1 MTDVRP
7 IIDGQARATSSTL
20 ANMNPANGECLGLVS
35 EAAADDVE
43 DAVRIARAAFNDGVW
58 RHQPPSQRAAVI
70 ERFAE
75 LVAGAAEEL
84 GRLDS
89 EDMGKPITAA
99 ISDVGEAADI
109 LRTAARALLH
119 VEGRT
124 FVSDR
129 SCFAATLHEPL
140 GVVAAI
146 TPWNYPT
153 PNVAHKLG
161 PALATGNSVLLKPS
175 EVACRSAVRLIELAF
190 EAGVPT
196 RVVHL
201 LPGSGSGPGAAL
213 AAHRDI
219 DLLTFT
225 GSTGVGQAVQAAAG
239 QSNGKRLLLECGGKS
254 PQLLFPDAELSDALF
269 EQLAAEAY
277 ENLGQ
282 LCVAKSRLLVHAA
295 IAAEAHEGIARATA
309 QLSVGD
315 PSRPDTRY
323 GAIAF
328 ARQHAKVRRYIE
340 AARADGLREL
350 ASKGAVP
357 AGLYA
362 APVAFADVPAFHPL
376 ARDEIFGPVLAIT
389 TFSNEAEAVA
399 LANDTPYGLS
409 ASVWTS
415 DLGTGLRVARAI
427 EAGEVLVRGTL
438 PEPSAE
444 VPMFSAEPVKQ
455 SGFGVE
461 GGVEGLVSYTR
472 RKSIRIDH
480 G

>member
-7 IIDGQARATSSTL
+7 IIDGRARDAASTL
-20 ANMNPANGECLGLVS
+20 ANINPATGECLGFIHESAPADVD
-35 EAAADDVE
+35 AAA
-43 DAVRIARAAFNDGVW
+43 AIARRAFDDGAW
-58 RHQPPSQRAAVI
+58 SSLPPTARAAVI
-70 ERFAE
+70 ERLAD
-75 LVAGAAEEL
+75 LVAGAADEL

-89 EDMGKPITAA
+89 EDMGKPITEA
-99 ISDVGEAADI
+99 INEVGEAAGI

-129 SCFAATLHEPL
+129 TCLAATLHEPV

-175 EVACRSAVRLIELAF
+175 EVACRSAARLVELAF
-190 EAGVPT
+190 EAGIPT
-196 RVVHL
+196 GVLHL
-201 LPGSGSGPGAAL
+201 LPGTGAGPGAAL
-213 AAHRDI
+213 AAHVDI

-225 GSTGVGQAVQAAAG
+225 GSTVVGHAVQAAAG
-239 QSNGKRLLLECGGKS
+239 RSNGKRLLLECGGKS

-269 EQLAAEAY
+269 DQLAAEAY
-277 ENLGQ
+277 ANLGQ
-282 LCVAKSRLLVHAA
+282 LCVAKSRLLVHRS
-295 IAAEAHEGIARATA
+295 IAAETYEGIGRATA
-309 QLSVGD
+309 RLSVGD
-315 PSRPDTRY
+315 PSDPGTRF

-328 ARQHAKVRRYIE
+328 DRQHAKVQSYVE
-340 AARADGLREL
+340 TARAGGLLEL
-350 ASKGAVP
+350 GGTGPVP
-357 AGLYA
+357 AGLYV
-362 APVAFADVPAFHPL
+362 APVAFADVPREHPL
-376 ARDEIFGPVLAIT
+376 AREEVFGPVLAIT
-389 TFSNEAEAVA
+389 AFASEAEAIA

-409 ASVWTS
+409 ASVWTR
-415 DLGTGLRVARAI
+415 DLGIGLRVARAI
-427 EAGEVLVRGTL
+427 VAGEVVVRRTL
-438 PEPSAE
+438 PSTSAE
-444 VPMFSAEPVKQ
+444 VPLFSAEPAKQ

-461 GGVEGLVSYTR
+461 GGVDGLVSYTR